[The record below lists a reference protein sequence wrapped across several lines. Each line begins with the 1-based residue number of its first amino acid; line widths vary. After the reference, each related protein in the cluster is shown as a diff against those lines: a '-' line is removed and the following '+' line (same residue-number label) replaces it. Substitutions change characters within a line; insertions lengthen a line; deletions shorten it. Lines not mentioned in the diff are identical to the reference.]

1 MSRKE
6 ETLSWKKFKSGSWL
20 LSFIFSLTISGLL
33 RDNVSSVAFGAIS
46 VYDFSEQSSEAAI
59 RGIPKMS
66 THPHQAGVTHIP
78 NSSPACQKLCLFT
91 NISTFSPAF
100 LPFHPHFYLF
110 THISSSLSLY
120 VENFKQIISSHWSE
134 VLCVLF
140 KAWTNFA
147 SVLLSLFTQK
157 RARSRI
163 SEVDFKQNYLNK
175 NICLIGKLFDLT
187 DCLVKNRF
195 KFTGFSLLRKL
206 AHMHAHHFLMDR

>member
-1 MSRKE
+1 MILVNRVQKQPLEVFQRCQLTRTRRVSPTSR
-6 ETLSWKKFKSGSWL
+6 
-20 LSFIFSLTISGLL
+20 IH
-33 RDNVSSVAFGAIS
+33 
-46 VYDFSEQSSEAAI
+46 
-59 RGIPKMS
+59 
-66 THPHQAGVTHIP
+66 HP
-78 NSSPACQKLCLFT
+78 PAKNFV
-91 NISTFSPAF
+91 FSPIF